1 MIKIN
6 LLEVEKERRVK
17 TATPG
22 GVPTALLALVILGLS
37 VAAFIF
43 YYLAKQKQVAD
54 LEEDIAKKRIQK
66 KELEPYIKRVEE
78 LDARRQELAKKN
90 HAIELLRSQRTIP
103 VHIMDEVSRAL
114 PDYLWLTN
122 LELKGETLRI
132 DGATLQEQAIPTF
145 MKNLNASEFVGT
157 CSLIET
163 TQPLGAAQPST
174 SFKISAPVTNPFK
187 PKEPEPT
194 TTPPPGR
201 KSK

>member
-1 MIKIN
+1 
-6 LLEVEKERRVK
+6 
-17 TATPG
+17 
-22 GVPTALLALVILGLS
+22 
-37 VAAFIF
+37 
-43 YYLAKQKQVAD
+43 
-54 LEEDIAKKRIQK
+54 
-66 KELEPYIKRVEE
+66 
-78 LDARRQELAKKN
+78 
-90 HAIELLRSQRTIP
+90 
-103 VHIMDEVSRAL
+103 
-114 PDYLWLTN
+114 
-122 LELKGETLRI
+122 
-132 DGATLQEQAIPTF
+132 